1 MSWLGTLDRH
11 SVRKMRE
18 SQGMQA
24 SRNALAAS
32 AVESAGANEIMT
44 IQCPRSHH
52 LARVFQTSEGMI
64 IEANLNR
71 RSHGRRDLH
80 SDPHGVDEA
89 SLWWDFVDP
98 GHGPAP
104 VDPAVDDMIPVG
116 CACGDRLLS
125 RSAIADWITEHTPRV
140 IVD

>member
-1 MSWLGTLDRH
+1 
-11 SVRKMRE
+11 MRE

-24 SRNALAAS
+24 RRNAVAAS
-32 AVESAGANEIMT
+32 AVESAGAEEIMT
-44 IQCPRSHH
+44 IQCARSHH
-52 LARVFQTSEGMI
+52 LARVFQTPEGTI

-80 SDPHGVDEA
+80 SDPHGVDEP

-98 GHGPAP
+98 GQGPDP
-104 VDPAVDDMIPVG
+104 VDPAVDDLIPVG

-125 RSAIADWITEHTPRV
+125 RSAIAEWIDDHDPRV
-140 IVD
+140 TVD